1 MPGPIFLDGDRV
13 ALRTLE
19 REDLELVQRS
29 RNDPAIREWM
39 TFTEPASMDDV
50 EAFYENV
57 VLGDDNLNL
66 VIAVD
71 DEPAGVV
78 VLFDVGRHAAELA
91 AWLLPEYQG
100 EGYGRA
106 AAELLVGH
114 GFEGLGLHRIRAKAL
129 RDNDASR
136 ATMESLGFE
145 EVGVARD
152 AVFQRGDYRDMVRY
166 DLLADDWFRERE

>member
-1 MPGPIFLDGDRV
+1 MPGPVFLDGDRID
-13 ALRTLE
+13 LRTLE

-29 RNDPAIREWM
+29 RNDPAIRERM
-39 TFTEPASMDDV
+39 TFTDPASMDDV
-50 EAFYENV
+50 EEFYENV

-66 VIAVD
+66 VVCVD
-71 DEPAGVV
+71 GEPAGTV
-78 VLFDVGRHAAELA
+78 VLFDVGRHSAELA

-100 EGYGRA
+100 DGYGTE

-114 GFEGLGLHRIRAKAL
+114 GFEGLGLHRIRGKAL

-136 ATMESLGFE
+136 ATMESLGFR

-152 AVFQRGDYRDMVRY
+152 AVFQRGQYQDMVRY
-166 DLLADDWFRERE
+166 DILAADWFDPT